1 MTTQTT
7 PVPQAPNS
15 RRRLGLV
22 FLALPLLIGAAS
34 FSIARAHGPGGG
46 GGGGEMGEF
55 MQWRVQR
62 MLDAIGATDAQKAQI
77 KAAFEAQR
85 PQQKALREERQKL
98 RQQMEQALTAPTI
111 DKAAIE
117 QLRRQSVQLMD
128 KGSTL
133 FTQGVVSAAQVLTVA
148 QRKELVEQMHQHRGG
163 HGHHDSE

>member
-7 PVPQAPNS
+7 AVAEAPKT

-22 FLALPLLIGAAS
+22 LASLSILIGAAS

-46 GGGGEMGEF
+46 GGAEMGEF
-55 MQWRVQR
+55 MQWRMQR

-77 KAAFEAQR
+77 KATFDALR
-85 PQQKALREERQKL
+85 PQHKALREERAKL

-117 QLRRQSVQLMD
+117 KLRRQSVELMD

-133 FTQGVVSAAQVLTVA
+133 FTQSVVSAAQILTPA
-148 QRKELVEQMHQHRGG
+148 QRKQLVEQMHQHHRGHGG
-163 HGHHDSE
+163 HDSD